1 VLLFSHIGIALG
13 ASTIIS
19 GGINREKLAWFDKL
33 SKYLDIRF
41 LVIGSMLPDII
52 DKPVGQYFFRDTFQ
66 NGRIFSHSLLFFLVI
81 TALGYYLWRK
91 QHRTW
96 LLALAAGTLT
106 HLVLDSMWRVP
117 KTLFW
122 PVMGWSFPKIELE
135 NWAGGIW
142 HALFHEPGVYIP
154 EIIGLAVV
162 LWFAVWVIWRRKAG
176 VFLKYG
182 RVS

>member
-13 ASTIIS
+13 ASAAIS
-19 GGINREKLAWFDKL
+19 GGINREKLSWFTKL
-33 SKYLDIRF
+33 SKYLDVRF

-81 TALGYYLWRK
+81 TALGCYVWKK
-91 QHRTW
+91 QRRTW

-106 HLVLDSMWRVP
+106 HLLLDSMWRIP
-117 KTLFW
+117 ETLFW

-135 NWAGGIW
+135 NWVGGIW
-142 HALFHEPGVYIP
+142 HALFHEPSVYIP
-154 EIIGLAVV
+154 ETIGLAIV
-162 LWFAVWVIWRRKAG
+162 LWFAAYVIRRKKVGA
-176 VFLKYG
+176 FLKYG
-182 RVS
+182 RIS